1 SQLKTGHPVR
11 SAIHKQLNGR
21 LVLRWVTTWESLLLY
36 VLHFLCIMGSKTPNE
51 HEQGPGG
58 SSTSG
63 AIANINP
70 PKSAAATGLVAGV
83 LEGQD
88 EDSDGDGANG
98 RVEHDLKNDNSKTKK
113 KRKNNKKKK
122 KVPSKGQQTAPPR
135 VALADIFHGN
145 KCPEGEIVEYAVK
158 DDNLRRTTSA
168 ELRHQDAIKNMDDE
182 FLSDYR
188 KAAEVHRQVR
198 QYVQTIAKPGVTMSQ
213 LADEIEEGVRALTGH
228 QGLETGDAC
237 KAGMGFPTGLCL
249 NNVGAHWTPNPG
261 GREVVLQYEDVLK
274 VDFGVHVNGRI
285 VDSAF
290 TVAANPVYDNLL
302 NAVKEATNTGVKEVG
317 IDARID
323 QISGD
328 IQEVMESYEIELN
341 GKTIPI
347 KAVQNITG
355 HNILRY
361 RIHGDKQVPF
371 VKTETDQ
378 RMEEGDIFAI
388 ETFGTT
394 GNGYLIDD
402 VGIYGYGR
410 NEHVRPSGLRYA
422 SAKSLLKTI
431 DDNFGTL
438 VFSRR
443 YLERLGVKNY
453 HLGMKSLIA
462 SGVVEDYAPLV
473 DIPGSYIAQF
483 EHTVLLR
490 PNCKE
495 VVSRGDDY

>member
-1 SQLKTGHPVR
+1 
-11 SAIHKQLNGR
+11 
-21 LVLRWVTTWESLLLY
+21 
-36 VLHFLCIMGSKTPNE
+36 MGSKTPEE
-51 HEQGPGG
+51 HQQGPDG
-58 SSTSG
+58 SSAG
-63 AIANINP
+63 AVADINP
-70 PKSAAATGLVAGV
+70 PRPAAATGLVSGV
-83 LEGQD
+83 LEGQN
-88 EDSDGDGANG
+88 EDDDGDGGDDHAG
-98 RVEHDLKNDNSKTKK
+98 SDLKADNNRIVPDYSSGKTKK

-122 KVPSKGQQTAPPR
+122 KLSVEQQTTPPR
-135 VALADIFHGN
+135 VALANLFHGN
-145 KCPEGEIVEYAVK
+145 KYPEGEIVEYTACN
-158 DDNLRRTTSA
+158 DNLQRTTSA
-168 ELRHQDAIKNMDDE
+168 ELRHQDAIKNMDEE
-182 FLSDYR
+182 FLNDYR

-198 QYVQTIAKPGVTMSQ
+198 QYVQTIAKPGVLMSQ
-213 LADEIEEGVRALTGH
+213 LADEIEEGVRSLVGH
-228 QGLETGDAC
+228 QGLQVGDAL

-261 GREVVLQYEDVLK
+261 GKEVVLQYDDVLK

-290 TVAANPVYDNLL
+290 TIAANPVYDNLL
-302 NAVKEATNTGVKEVG
+302 TAVKEATNTGLKEAG

-323 QISGD
+323 HISENV
-328 IQEVMESYEIELN
+328 QEVMESYEVELH
-341 GKTIPI
+341 GKTIPV
-347 KAVQNITG
+347 KAVRNITG

-361 RIHGDKQVPF
+361 KIHGDKQVPF

-378 RMEEGDIFAI
+378 RMEEGDVFAI

-394 GNGYLIDD
+394 GSGYLTDD
-402 VGIYGYGR
+402 IGIYGYGR
-410 NEHVRPSGLRYA
+410 NEHARPTGLQFA

-431 DDNFGTL
+431 DDHFGTL

-443 YLERLGVKNY
+443 YLERLGVRNH

-495 VVSRGDDY
+495 VISRGDDY